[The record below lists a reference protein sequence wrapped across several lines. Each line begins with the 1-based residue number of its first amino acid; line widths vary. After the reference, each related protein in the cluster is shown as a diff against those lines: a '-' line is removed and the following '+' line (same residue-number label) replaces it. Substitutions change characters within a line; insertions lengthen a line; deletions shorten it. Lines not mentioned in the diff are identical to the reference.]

1 MESLKEVL
9 LRKGEKKSIA
19 AGKGQREQGVFFSN
33 EFIF

>member
-9 LRKGEKKSIA
+9 LRTGEKKSIA

>member
-9 LRKGEKKSIA
+9 LRRGEKKSIA
-19 AGKGQREQGVFFSN
+19 AGRWQREQGVFFSN